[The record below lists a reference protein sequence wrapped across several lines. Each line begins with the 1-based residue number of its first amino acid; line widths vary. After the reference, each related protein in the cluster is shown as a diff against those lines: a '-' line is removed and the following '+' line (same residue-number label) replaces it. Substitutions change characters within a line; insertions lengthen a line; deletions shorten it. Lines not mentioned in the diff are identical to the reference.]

1 MHLFRKKKVQVRKE
15 NKIEMDQKKKL
26 VITIVGLI
34 VLVFGS
40 TFLYQYLKENYAGQS
55 NLTELGEEVISE
67 ETAEE
72 YETKAEEVQTVQTP
86 NDEESQEAQEENAS
100 TEEEKEYSQYLDFT
114 VLDQDGNEVTLA
126 SKIGKP
132 LVINFWASWCPPCKS
147 EMPDFQEVFLE
158 KGEEVTFMM
167 VDMTDG
173 GRETIESAKSYIED
187 QEFTFPVYF
196 DTTQSA
202 ANAYGISSIPTTIF
216 IDSQGR
222 IIAGST
228 GALDQETL
236 RKGIDMILEQDN

>member
-1 MHLFRKKKVQVRKE
+1 MKTVTDANFEQEVLKS
-15 NKIEMDQKKKL
+15 NKPIL
-26 VITIVGLI
+26 V
-34 VLVFGS
+34 
-40 TFLYQYLKENYAGQS
+40 
-55 NLTELGEEVISE
+55 
-67 ETAEE
+67 
-72 YETKAEEVQTVQTP
+72 
-86 NDEESQEAQEENAS
+86 D
-100 TEEEKEYSQYLDFT
+100 
-114 VLDQDGNEVTLA
+114 
-126 SKIGKP
+126 
-132 LVINFWASWCPPCKS
+132 FWASWCPPCKS